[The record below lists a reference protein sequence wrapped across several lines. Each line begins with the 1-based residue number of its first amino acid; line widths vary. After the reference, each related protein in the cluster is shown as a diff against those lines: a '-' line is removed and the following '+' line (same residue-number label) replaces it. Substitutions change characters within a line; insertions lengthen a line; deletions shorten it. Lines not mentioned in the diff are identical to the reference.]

1 MEEYPAGRKRRPKH
15 SAASARFS
23 GLVGGLDYSI
33 DWDAADALLA
43 PDVLTPAQWRPTRKF
58 CACGCQ
64 RLLLEVLADAF
75 RTLEPDQE

>member
-15 SAASARFS
+15 SAASARLS

-43 PDVLTPAQWRPTRKF
+43 PTF
-58 CACGCQ
+58 
-64 RLLLEVLADAF
+64 
-75 RTLEPDQE
+75 